1 MAPMSVMNL
10 RHGYHL
16 TKRLDPRD
24 RGKEEVE
31 SGGPEREKGEEGRAR
46 RRVLPC
52 VMGRRSVRLCVLFC
66 RVVLLERRFDRRPQ
80 VAAPRSSFI
89 FFLLRNEDHESP

>member
-10 RHGYHL
+10 RHGYHP

-31 SGGPEREKGEEGRAR
+31 SGGPEREGRRRKGEKACSAVCDGQKKRTFVCPVLSDCAV
-46 RRVLPC
+46 RVKI
-52 VMGRRSVRLCVLFC
+52 R
-66 RVVLLERRFDRRPQ
+66 
-80 VAAPRSSFI
+80 
-89 FFLLRNEDHESP
+89 